1 MNVCTAWTIDWVW
14 VHSFR
19 KETSRSSLFPGS
31 IAFMA
36 GGSFSSSFSSSSS
49 SSTTTSLLPTT
60 ASSFL
65 TTFSLLAVGAGALG
79 GGLHAAILLTS
90 CFSELGWLAT
100 AGGNWAREWSESVVP
115 PLRENEHWLPSVWNP
130 LFLYFLTFQRR
141 RGIPAQYSPLTRPRS
156 PFRSQSLC
164 GGKSPWFTIILQRD
178 TSSSLS
184 QNSYLLNPGF
194 LPISIIPFCHSI
206 LWKPSWISNLV
217 GGKFKSKLWKVFGE
231 AQKAKNWIM
240 FIRVCTDEST
250 ASDIYR
256 MPISEEFRKWG
267 IEWTTKKLL
276 KC

>member
-79 GGLHAAILLTS
+79 GGLHAANLLTS

-115 PLRENEHWLPSVWNP
+115 PLRENEHWLASVWNL
-130 LFLYFLTFQRR
+130 LFFVFSHLPKEARD
-141 RGIPAQYSPLTRPRS
+141 PRS
-156 PFRSQSLC
+156 IFSIDSSKEPVSQSKSLW
-164 GGKSPWFTIILQRD
+164 GKKSLIHHHLAKRRIVTLKKSFLQ
-178 TSSSLS
+178 
-184 QNSYLLNPGF
+184 NPGF
-194 LPISIIPFCHSI
+194 LPSSIIPFCNSI
-206 LWKPSWISNLV
+206 LWKPSWISNL
-217 GGKFKSKLWKVFGE
+217 GEGKFKSKLWKVFWE

-276 KC
+276 KF

>member
-115 PLRENEHWLPSVWNP
+115 PLRENEHWLAPVWNL
-130 LFLYFLTFQRR
+130 LFFVFSHLPKEARD
-141 RGIPAQYSPLTRPRS
+141 PRS
-156 PFRSQSLC
+156 IFSIDSSKEPVSQSKSLW
-164 GGKSPWFTIILQRD
+164 GKKSLIDHHLAKRHIVITKFVLAKSRFPPNINHSLLPFHFVEAELNIKLSGRKIQKQTMESIRR
-178 TSSSLS
+178 SS
-184 QNSYLLNPGF
+184 
-194 LPISIIPFCHSI
+194 
-206 LWKPSWISNLV
+206 
-217 GGKFKSKLWKVFGE
+217 KS
-231 AQKAKNWIM
+231 
-240 FIRVCTDEST
+240 
-250 ASDIYR
+250 
-256 MPISEEFRKWG
+256 
-267 IEWTTKKLL
+267 
-276 KC
+276 